1 MARVE
6 MTPEVV
12 ELVARRFKAL
22 AEPARLSLLAELREG
37 PAHVGD
43 LVERTGLGQATVS
56 KHLGILHELGFVDRE
71 REGMYVRY
79 SIADRDVLKLCDLMC
94 GRIERELGERE
105 KLFGG

>member
-1 MARVE
+1 MGKVE

-22 AEPARLSLLAELREG
+22 AEPARLGLLAELRDG
-37 PAHVGD
+37 AAHVGD
-43 LVERTGLGQATVS
+43 LVEQTGLAQATVS

-79 SIADRDVLKLCDLMC
+79 SIADRDVMKLCDLMC
-94 GRIERELGERE
+94 GRIERELSERE